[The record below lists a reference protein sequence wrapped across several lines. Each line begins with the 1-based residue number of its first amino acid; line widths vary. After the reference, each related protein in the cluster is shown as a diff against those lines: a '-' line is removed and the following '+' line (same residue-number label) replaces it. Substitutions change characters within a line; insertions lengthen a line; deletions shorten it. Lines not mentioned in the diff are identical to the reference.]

1 MYANEGLADRAL
13 ATITRLASKLT
24 RAATLLLLASI
35 VICVGSFLL
44 GMEALSGGIE
54 SVWIVLGFFFGA
66 IAIGCASEGPLENRP
81 RPQALPEIA
90 NEMRALV
97 ADGRSDVITI
107 VIPDEA
113 LASGSALELSTWMS
127 STRACARSP
136 RRGWRTAPTSP
147 GGAGDH
153 HLPGAGDRD
162 RPDHVRVAFLGL
174 IFLYRA
180 RPLTVGAGR
189 YRHLSDGSNLA

>member
-1 MYANEGLADRAL
+1 MYANEGLADRAV
-13 ATITRLASKLT
+13 ATITRLASKVT

-66 IAIGCASEGPLENRP
+66 IAIGCALRARWRIGRV
-81 RPQALPEIA
+81 RKHIPEIA

-113 LASGSALELSTWMS
+113 LASGSALELSRGMS
-127 STRACARSP
+127 GTEGMRQVTSQGLANSANFAQAVRAITTFPVLAIVTVLITC
-136 RRGWRTAPTSP
+136 
-147 GGAGDH
+147 
-153 HLPGAGDRD
+153 
-162 RPDHVRVAFLGL
+162 VFAFLGL
-174 IFLYRA
+174 IFLIA
-180 RPLTVGAGR
+180 
-189 YRHLSDGSNLA
+189 LAL